1 MPPRNRE
8 LILGVGGGISAYKA
22 ADLLRRLQDA
32 GFLVTVIPTRSSLNF
47 VGKATWEALSGREV
61 HDDLW
66 SNIKSVPHIALAKRA
81 AAIVIAPT
89 TADLL
94 SRIAQGRADDLLTN
108 TVIASSAP
116 LVLVPAMHPEMWLN
130 PATQANV
137 QLLKSRGVHI
147 VEPDTGRLTG
157 ADSGVG
163 RFPESSRIVS
173 ELATILGSV
182 ADYAGKK
189 VLISAGGTR
198 EAIDPVRYIGNH
210 SSGKQG
216 YALAQAAASR
226 GAQVTLVAANVALP
240 DIDGVKTIHVT
251 SALEMQSEL
260 QSEFSECD
268 LLIMSAAVADA
279 RPVDI
284 ADEKIGK
291 DGLENIALIR
301 NPDIVKEL
309 ADAKSSHQVI
319 VAFAAE
325 TGAGGLDRAT
335 AKLRAKGVDLLYCN
349 DVSGGAIFNSETTS
363 GTILESAGD
372 HHQVS
377 DISKDTLADQ
387 LLDLALN
394 KLG

>member
-66 SNIKSVPHIALAKRA
+66 SNIQSVPHIALAKRA

-116 LVLVPAMHPEMWLN
+116 LVQVPAMHPEMWLN

-147 VEPDTGRLTG
+147 VEPDIGRLTG

-319 VAFAAE
+319 IAFAAE
-325 TGAGGLDRAT
+325 TGTGGLDRAA